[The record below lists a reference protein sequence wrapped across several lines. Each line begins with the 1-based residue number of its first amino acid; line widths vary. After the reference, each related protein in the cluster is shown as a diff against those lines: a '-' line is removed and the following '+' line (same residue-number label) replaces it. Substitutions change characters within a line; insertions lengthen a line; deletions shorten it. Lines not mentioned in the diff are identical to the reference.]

1 VNATQFQNIIARKDS
16 LEESELMQIKL
27 LQEKFPYFQIPHFL
41 VARHEYLNNLTEKS
55 ASLGLAAINSPDRIY
70 LKSLIEAPKNI
81 IKTETFEKPTPQ
93 APFVPPIP
101 EKSISVETT
110 PKPSLKTLAEEL
122 KKKKLDVVE
131 PAPTRKKLPADDLI
145 ETIRKKE
152 KKPIQ
157 DSKMKEQIDL
167 IKEFSKKDIKL
178 ATLKEIEGNQNP
190 QNLAESSTK
199 FHDNLLSESYARLL
213 SLQGKKKLALEIYK
227 KLILKFPD
235 KRTYFE
241 ELIEKLKD

>member
-1 VNATQFQNIIARKDS
+1 VYAAQFQNIIDRKDS
-16 LEESELMQIKL
+16 LEESELMQLKI

-41 VARHEYLNNLTEKS
+41 VARHEYLNNFTEKS
-55 ASLGLAAINSPDRIY
+55 GSLGLAAINSPDRIY
-70 LKSLIEAPKNI
+70 LKSQIEAPKNI
-81 IKTETFEKPTPQ
+81 VKTQTSEKPLLQ
-93 APFVPPIP
+93 VPFVPSIP
-101 EKSISVETT
+101 EESIALVIT
-110 PKPSLKTLAEEL
+110 PKPSLKKLAEEL
-122 KKKKLDVVE
+122 KKKKLEVAE
-131 PAPTRKKLPADDLI
+131 PASTRKKVPADDLI

-157 DSKMKEQIDL
+157 DIKMKEQIDL

-213 SLQGKKKLALEIYK
+213 SLQGKKKLAHEIYK

-241 ELIEKLKD
+241 KLIEKLKD